1 MKIAFLSGRAKN
13 GTLLPKSERFVWQ
26 ELIRVMENDL
36 KNPVFLENTTF
47 LIPILNKF
55 DLKALSIAERN
66 RIPVEYY
73 VPSATWGTEKL
84 PQHQLYLINRMKG
97 ERHVFENSHQ
107 RIQAMIQAADLVY
120 VLPYT
125 DGVERFYPLLK
136 NKPVRVF
143 PQELMRYSTEEEGQ
157 QFHEQLR
164 LTTALHMKMK
174 MD

>member
-84 PQHQLYLINRMKG
+84 PQHQLYLINRIKG

-107 RIQAMIQAADLVY
+107 RIQAMIEEERDCSEIITQLSA
-120 VLPYT
+120 
-125 DGVERFYPLLK
+125 VESSVKKVMGIIVTENIK
-136 NKPVRVF
+136 NKLSDEEGE
-143 PQELMRYSTEEEGQ
+143 ELMES
-157 QFHEQLR
+157 LK
-164 LTTALHMKMK
+164 LIDKLK
-174 MD
+174 